1 MTWPRGLALAEV
13 YWSPK
18 SARNWDDFVSR
29 METEFTRM
37 DAADIKY
44 ARSAYN
50 VIFTPKKGADR
61 GEFTVGLSTEIKG
74 LDIYYTFDLTN
85 PDSHYPKYTGTPLKF
100 PMGATQLNVITYRN
114 GKPIGQ
120 QVNIKKTELAERLDQ
135 GRHEY

>member
-18 SARNWDDFVSR
+18 SARNWDDFTGR
-29 METEFTRM
+29 METEFKRM

-50 VIFTPKKGADR
+50 VILQPKRTADR
-61 GEFTVGLSTEIKG
+61 DFAITMTTEVKG
-74 LDIYYTFDLTN
+74 LDIYYTFDQTN
-85 PDSHYPKYTGTPLKF
+85 PDNHYPKYDGTPVRF
-100 PMGATQLNVITYRN
+100 PTGATQINVITYRD

-120 QVNIKKTELAERLDQ
+120 QVNVRKDDLAKRADQ
-135 GRHEY
+135 ARHVY